1 MIKNLFITLFFSTCV
16 FLSAQ
21 SFIPNPPSLD
31 VKSFILIEPKTNTII
46 ASFNEDAPI
55 EPASMTKVMSSYVV
69 ADQIKNNFLDLEDMV
84 LISEK
89 AWRME
94 GSKMFIQE
102 GKKVSVLDLLKGVII
117 QSGND
122 ATVALAEYVGGTE
135 EGFVDLMNAYANS
148 LELSNTLFQNS
159 TGLPDGNHFSS
170 AADLAKVSAS
180 LIENYP
186 EIYQYYKEKF
196 FSYNDI
202 RQKNRNNLLWKDDS
216 SDGIKTGH
224 TSSAGYCLIG
234 SAKRNDMRLI
244 AVVAGSNS
252 DKARFNE
259 TQRLLEY
266 GFRFYATQEVIKE
279 KTSLK
284 EITVWGGKSD
294 QISLGVAENIIL
306 TLPRP
311 TFKDLKI
318 SYEYS
323 NNLKAPIQD
332 GEVLGS
338 LIIKDGDSIVH
349 ATELIALDS
358 VDAKG
363 FFGRLWA
370 SFILWIRNLFSF

>member
-1 MIKNLFITLFFSTCV
+1 MCV
-16 FLSAQ
+16 FLGAQ

-170 AADLAKVSAS
+170 AADLAKVSAA

-216 SDGIKTGH
+216 ADGIKTGH

-284 EITVWGGKSD
+284 EITVWGGKSN

>member
-1 MIKNLFITLFFSTCV
+1 M
-16 FLSAQ
+16 
-21 SFIPNPPSLD
+21 
-31 VKSFILIEPKTNTII
+31 
-46 ASFNEDAPI
+46 
-55 EPASMTKVMSSYVV
+55 
-69 ADQIKNNFLDLEDMV
+69 
-84 LISEK
+84 
-89 AWRME
+89 
-94 GSKMFIQE
+94 
-102 GKKVSVLDLLKGVII
+102 
-117 QSGND
+117 
-122 ATVALAEYVGGTE
+122 
-135 EGFVDLMNAYANS
+135 
-148 LELSNTLFQNS
+148 
-159 TGLPDGNHFSS
+159 
-170 AADLAKVSAS
+170 
-180 LIENYP
+180 
-186 EIYQYYKEKF
+186 
-196 FSYNDI
+196 
-202 RQKNRNNLLWKDDS
+202 WKDDS
-216 SDGIKTGH
+216 ADGIKTGH

-284 EITVWGGKSD
+284 EITVWGGKSN

-323 NNLKAPIQD
+323 NILKAPIQD

>member
-1 MIKNLFITLFFSTCV
+1 MIKNFLITLFFSTSV

-21 SFIPNPPSLD
+21 SFIPNPPSLN

-170 AADLAKVSAS
+170 AADLAKVSAA

-186 EIYQYYKEKF
+186 EVYQYYKEKF

-216 SDGIKTGH
+216 ADGIKTGH

-323 NNLKAPIQD
+323 NNLKAPIQE

>member
-1 MIKNLFITLFFSTCV
+1 MIKIFFITLFFSTCV

-170 AADLAKVSAS
+170 AADLAKVSAA

-202 RQKNRNNLLWKDDS
+202 RQKNRNKN
-216 SDGIKTGH
+216 
-224 TSSAGYCLIG
+224 
-234 SAKRNDMRLI
+234 
-244 AVVAGSNS
+244 
-252 DKARFNE
+252 
-259 TQRLLEY
+259 
-266 GFRFYATQEVIKE
+266 KE
-279 KTSLK
+279 
-284 EITVWGGKSD
+284 
-294 QISLGVAENIIL
+294 
-306 TLPRP
+306 
-311 TFKDLKI
+311 
-318 SYEYS
+318 
-323 NNLKAPIQD
+323 
-332 GEVLGS
+332 
-338 LIIKDGDSIVH
+338 
-349 ATELIALDS
+349 
-358 VDAKG
+358 
-363 FFGRLWA
+363 
-370 SFILWIRNLFSF
+370 